1 MLLSFFW
8 VLGEGDFSL
17 FARGTHRSL
26 LRISPT
32 LLPPLSPYYSTSRVP
47 NHYRKKQCLSISAFG
62 TVVNNP
68 RRRLDRLSR
77 LLRQSFAGYPTHPAR
92 AVSGECWIQQG
103 SPAGHFPAVLR
114 PVCSS
119 SGPREMPF
127 RTREKEGEH
136 KEGRATDFRLG

>member
-103 SPAGHFPAVLR
+103 SPAGRFAVALR
-114 PVCSS
+114 PMSS
-119 SGPREMPF
+119 NSGPCDRSGPE
-127 RTREKEGEH
+127 RRKVHRRKEE
-136 KEGRATDFRLG
+136 A